1 MEFAIGADQQLFRG
15 ATLSV
20 NYLNTRGV
28 HQFLSQNINAP
39 IGRAPDGS
47 FIYPQMPVGNTP
59 PAAISNI
66 SLREFTGRTS

>member
-39 IGRAPDGS
+39 TGKDADGN
-47 FIYPQMPVGNTP
+47 FIYPIP
-59 PAAISNI
+59 PADGRRLRSSSSISPKE
-66 SLREFTGRTS
+66 STGRTS